1 MCTSYFLQDMK
12 TVQNVRVRSN
22 VITRNEEK
30 DMSFRLSQ
38 DNQILNDQKVF
49 ASIKDNHDFVISN
62 VSEDVHFLLCSYI
75 DTAT

>member
-12 TVQNVRVRSN
+12 TVQNVWVRSN

-30 DMSFRLSQ
+30 DWVFGHPK

-49 ASIKDNHDFVISN
+49 ASIKDNHDSVISN